1 MAALTE
7 QNKQAL
13 LLGGIL
19 GGAVLVIIIWIAWS
33 EAIPRTTKLRN
44 DTEKLQTETVSNR
57 NKLETYT
64 KYLNDDVKRAQL
76 REAFDIVQSRLPTNQ
91 DPIEIYDL
99 LRGYFE
105 GTEVQFS
112 FLEPK
117 PEANRGPF
125 REYPFTIKGTARY
138 HEFGQ
143 LINLIEC
150 NPDRLMRVTD
160 FKLINNPKR
169 PSIHPMEVSIST
181 FTFNEPG

>member
-19 GGAVLVIIIWIAWS
+19 GGAVFIIILYLAWWQVLPSTRKYSSDASRMETQIA
-33 EAIPRTTKLRN
+33 EDEKKIARFTAFLKN
-44 DTEKLQTETVSNR
+44 DEGRRQLQ
-57 NKLETYT
+57 
-64 KYLNDDVKRAQL
+64 
-76 REAFDIVQSRLPTNQ
+76 EAFEVVQSRLPTNQ

-117 PEANRGPF
+117 PEANRGRF
-125 REYPFTIKGTARY
+125 REYPFTFKGTARY

-160 FKLINNPKR
+160 FKLINNAKR
-169 PSIHPMEVSIST
+169 PSIHPMEVNFST